1 MEDNRYNPTNW
12 TTWDEKDQ
20 EEFDQLLQWFDQASP
35 EDRKRFDNDPE
46 NLAAERQAWLRQMKA

>member
-1 MEDNRYNPTNW
+1 L
-12 TTWDEKDQ
+12 DEKDQ
-20 EEFDQLLQWFDQASP
+20 EEFDQLIQWFDQASP